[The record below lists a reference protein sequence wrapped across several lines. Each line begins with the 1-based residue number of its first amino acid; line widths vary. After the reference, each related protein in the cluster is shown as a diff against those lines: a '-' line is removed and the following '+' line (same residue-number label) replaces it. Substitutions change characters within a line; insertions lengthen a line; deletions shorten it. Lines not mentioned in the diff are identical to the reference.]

1 MTRWQISEHLPVNLV
16 GAAGLHVLGLHE
28 MLDASVEDDG
38 VEASVPRLVDLPVI
52 HQPRI
57 QAVRTAVLDLQP

>member
-1 MTRWQISEHLPVNLV
+1 MANSEQLPVDLV

-38 VEASVPRLVDLPVI
+38 VEASVPQLVDLPVV